1 MKKFLLYFFGFIL
14 LMQLIRPTKNKSDV
28 EYSTR
33 IGATHPI
40 PKNVENILKRAC
52 NDCHTNNTN
61 YLWYHD
67 VAPISWIVALD
78 VYSGKTHLNFDEWDD
93 YNIYQKTT
101 LYGNFNKSIT
111 SGKMPTG
118 IYAAYHPEAILSLE
132 ERKALTDWFTSIVDN
147 ETALE

>member
-14 LMQLIRPTKNKSDV
+14 LMQLIRPTKNKSDIV
-28 EYSTR
+28 SSSR

-40 PKNVENILKRAC
+40 PEKVDAILKRAC

-67 VAPISWIVALD
+67 IAPISWVVALD
-78 VYSGKTHLNFDEWDD
+78 VYSGKTHLNLDEWDK
-93 YNIYQKTT
+93 YNVYQKTT
-101 LYGNFNKSIT
+101 IYSNFNKSIN

-118 IYAAYHPEAILSLE
+118 IYLAYHPEAILSKE
-132 ERKALTDWFTSIVDN
+132 EQKELTDWFTGIVN
-147 ETALE
+147 IETALE